1 MKLLRNTRSTI
12 IKNEHGENVPPSK
25 ITEIVLVRCNIVNSE
40 YQQDSKFSN
49 TSAPN
54 KSFGQL

>member
-40 YQQDSKFSN
+40 Y
-49 TSAPN
+49 
-54 KSFGQL
+54 